1 MIVSRH
7 DTCTIVEKNL
17 SRFEPKGGASEK
29 QRLNKKKKEKIA
41 ASEKKTFRLD
51 TLSLARVRAMI
62 KRGELSFSVVQKY
75 LRG

>member
-1 MIVSRH
+1 MSRH
-7 DTCTIVEKNL
+7 DTCTIVKKNL

-51 TLSLARVRAMI
+51 TLSLKKVKAMI
-62 KRGELSFSVVQKY
+62 KTGDLFFSDVQMY
-75 LRG
+75 LKG

>member
-7 DTCTIVEKNL
+7 DTCTIVKKNL

-29 QRLNKKKKEKIA
+29 QRLNKAKKKITV
-41 ASEKKTFRLD
+41 SEKKTFRLD

-62 KRGELSFSVVQKY
+62 KRGELSFSDVQKY
-75 LRG
+75 LKG

>member
-29 QRLNKKKKEKIA
+29 QRLNKAKKKITV
-41 ASEKKTFRLD
+41 SEKKTFRLD

-62 KRGELSFSVVQKY
+62 KRGELSFSDVQKY
-75 LRG
+75 LKG